1 MLTEDQ
7 IHKVLLE
14 IIGRI
19 APEADVKNI
28 NPGERLRDQF
38 DFDSVDFMDFA
49 AALQEKLEVKIP
61 EADYPELATIDS
73 CIAYLRSKMKKQSKS
88 Q

>member
-1 MLTEDQ
+1 MRNEDEV
-7 IHKVLLE
+7 KNVVLE

-19 APEADVKNI
+19 APEADIKNI
-28 NPGERLRDQF
+28 HHGKRLRDQF

-49 AALQEKLEVKIP
+49 TALQEKLNIKIP

-73 CIAYLRSKMKKQSKS
+73 CVAYLRSKMNK
-88 Q
+88 